1 VNYDFANTICN
12 TYKTSYAT
20 LPLPGIQPVLM
31 DELRNEI
38 EGNQVVG
45 SLCIKFHGQQWRE
58 PFEQQRYKET
68 YFTAFPG
75 KYFTGDGVCAMK
87 LIL

>member
-1 VNYDFANTICN
+1 VANRNWPDNDIANTICN
-12 TYKTSYAT
+12 SYKTSYAT

-45 SLCIKFHGQQWRE
+45 KFMCIKFHGQQWRV
-58 PFEQQRYKET
+58 PFERQ
-68 YFTAFPG
+68 
-75 KYFTGDGVCAMK
+75 
-87 LIL
+87 